1 MTEIQFILATDFAAP
16 AVTMHMV
23 HLPSESVQMNFKI
36 FVIQG
41 DACRTVFGL
50 LSSEPL
56 TSF

>member
-41 DACRTVFGL
+41 DA
-50 LSSEPL
+50 
-56 TSF
+56 